1 MRGTHIISLLI
12 RAFQLKYNVNNIYP
26 IKLISK
32 RLLRIQL
39 IMHLNTLIETDYK
52 ILTENGLYWSTED
65 WQFASM
71 QRGIDPNNTKPEM
84 I

>member
-1 MRGTHIISLLI
+1 MRL
-12 RAFQLKYNVNNIYP
+12 FE
-26 IKLISK
+26 LISK

-52 ILTENGLYWSTED
+52 ILTENGLYWSTQD

-71 QRGIDPNNTKPEM
+71 QRGIDPNNPKPEM
-84 I
+84 IYRINEFCKISD

>member
-1 MRGTHIISLLI
+1 
-12 RAFQLKYNVNNIYP
+12 
-26 IKLISK
+26 
-32 RLLRIQL
+32 
-39 IMHLNTLIETDYK
+39 MHLNTLIETDYK